1 MSKTAENNTVKMVAR
16 PGVIKASVKEYNAG
30 KKGEWIFTVD
40 LPNYLDDGRD
50 FMLLVTR
57 EQCKAWFPNP
67 YGWNRSGSVEFEK
80 TRHDLG
86 YLPCE
91 WVDMSNP
98 KDMTDKLPPII
109 SYFDDGNPDS
119 YEIISESE
127 IVNIYGF
134 CKFNDTQEIG
144 IATEGYFASTAWIE
158 SDEEFNQVAGRKFG
172 WIDNAG
178 EKFCNSKHDFSRPS
192 QREVLT
198 ALECYPGLHK
208 AALKEGYIK
217 SKVD

>member
-1 MSKTAENNTVKMVAR
+1 MNKTAENNTVKMVAR
-16 PGVIKASVKEYNAG
+16 PGVINGSVKEYVAG
-30 KKGEWIFTVD
+30 EKGKWVFTVQLLNHLGD
-40 LPNYLDDGRD
+40 NRD

-57 EQCKAWFPNP
+57 EQCDAWFPNP

-80 TRHDLG
+80 TMFELG

-91 WVDMSNP
+91 WFDMA
-98 KDMTDKLPPII
+98 KAEDLDKLPPLI
-109 SYFDDGNPDS
+109 SYFDDGKPDS
-119 YEIISESE
+119 YEIIPESD

-134 CKFNDTQEIG
+134 CKFNNTQEIG

-158 SDEEFNQVAGRKFG
+158 SDEEFNQIIGGKFG

-178 EKFCNSKHDFSRPS
+178 EEFCNSKHDFSRPS
-192 QREVLT
+192 RQEVLT
-198 ALECYPGLHK
+198 ALRCYPGLHK

-217 SKVD
+217 G